1 MLCAIETGTSDGSLI
16 AASDTN
22 CTPWAKPSVTL
33 AARAIANLVL
43 PQPPGPVNV
52 SSLLPLR
59 RFRAW
64 AISYSLPTK
73 LVRGRGRRLRTGLS
87 PPAAVPNAA
96 NSSSEA
102 AVIEGH
108 HIRCTPIATSAPSR
122 RIGIPA
128 NPTRIGAMRT
138 SFAYGRQLT
147 LLMLSSSPNV
157 PIGDRP
163 LITQIALVCAAAG
176 SPARAAL

>member
-22 CTPWAKPSVTL
+22 RTPWAKRSVAP

-43 PQPPGPVNV
+43 PQPPGPVKV
-52 SSLLPLR
+52 SSLLPWS

-73 LVRGRGRRLRTGLS
+73 LVRGRGMRLRTGLA
-87 PPAAVPNAA
+87 PPAAVPDAA
-96 NSSSEA
+96 NSSPEPE
-102 AVIEGH
+102 VIDGH
-108 HIRCTPIATSAPSR
+108 HIQFTPIATGAPGW

-128 NPTRIGAMRT
+128 SPTRIGAMRT
-138 SFAYGRQLT
+138 SSTGGQQPT
-147 LLMLSSSPNV
+147 LPMLSSSP
-157 PIGDRP
+157 
-163 LITQIALVCAAAG
+163 
-176 SPARAAL
+176 

>member
-1 MLCAIETGTSDGSLI
+1 MLCAIDTGTSDGSLI

-73 LVRGRGRRLRTGLS
+73 LVRGQGRRLRTGLV
-87 PPAAVPNAA
+87 PPAAVPDSA
-96 NSSSEA
+96 NPSSEGK
-102 AVIEGH
+102 VIEDNHTQSTQTAIGE
-108 HIRCTPIATSAPSR
+108 TDWST
-122 RIGIPA
+122 GIPTK
-128 NPTRIGAMRT
+128 PT
-138 SFAYGRQLT
+138 
-147 LLMLSSSPNV
+147 N
-157 PIGDRP
+157 
-163 LITQIALVCAAAG
+163 
-176 SPARAAL
+176 